1 MQRIHESPQLFTLA
15 EPGFGQGWNDDRL
28 KKMME
33 TFVVLKVSIVLPAFF
48 RQYRNMETSEIIF
61 GKAFEL
67 FKRYGIRSVTMD
79 DVATQC
85 GISKKTLYQHFEDKD
100 TLVNSIMEQM
110 IHRSEQQCTVD
121 QRQSE
126 NALHEIFLS
135 LQMLKEMFD
144 GINPVMLFDLHKYHP
159 SAHKKLEDHKQ
170 RFLYAIIKN
179 NLVRGIAE
187 GLYRPEINVEIIT
200 LLHLSH
206 IANTFEQESF
216 RMHKFSLLE
225 IQMEVMLH
233 YVYGISTTKGLKLIE
248 KYRKQLL
255 AFSANANS

>member
-1 MQRIHESPQLFTLA
+1 LSL
-15 EPGFGQGWNDDRL
+15 PGFQTGHYGKDDRP

-33 TFVVLKVSIVLPAFF
+33 TFVVLKVSIVLPALFWQN
-48 RQYRNMETSEIIF
+48 RTMETSVIIF
-61 GKAFEL
+61 EKAFEL

-100 TLVNSIMEQM
+100 TLVNSIMAQM
-110 IHRSEQQCTVD
+110 INRSEHQCVVD
-121 QRQSE
+121 LRRSE

-144 GINPVMLFDLHKYHP
+144 GINPVMLFDLHKYYP
-159 SAHKKLEDHKQ
+159 AANKKLEDHKQ
-170 RFLYAIIKN
+170 RFLYSIIKD
-179 NLVRGIAE
+179 NLVRGIEE

-233 YVYGISTTKGLKLIE
+233 YVYGISTSKGVKLIE
-248 KYRKQLL
+248 KYRKQML
-255 AFSANANS
+255 AFSDNATS